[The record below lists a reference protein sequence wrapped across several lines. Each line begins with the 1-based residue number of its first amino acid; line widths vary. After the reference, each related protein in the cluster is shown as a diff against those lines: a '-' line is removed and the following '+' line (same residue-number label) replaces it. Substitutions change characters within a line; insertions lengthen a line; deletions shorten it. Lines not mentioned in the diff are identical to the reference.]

1 MSSSYHPPVPP
12 IGTGILVRYGIGQL
26 GAQVFRD
33 TPAVLLPLFL
43 TTMLGVPAWLAGL
56 VVLGPKLWL
65 IVCDGRRMV

>member
-1 MSSSYHPPVPP
+1 MSSASHPPVTP
-12 IGTGILVRYGIGQL
+12 IRTSIVMRYGIGQL

-56 VVLGPKLWL
+56 VVLGP
-65 IVCDGRRMV
+65 IVHDMLAPQKAA